1 MRPQGDKSENIPAYL
16 AGTLS
21 DPEKADLEREL
32 AASPELRAELAL
44 WKRMRML
51 ARLDAWREQAG
62 HVSPETIVEF
72 VEGTTRNRASVE
84 RHLASCSECRED
96 VETLRRISPMPA
108 PTPVGP
114 SLIDR
119 LAGFFTIPRLGYA
132 LAIVAVVILLVNV
145 IDNYLGSR
153 TPEWRQLRAEADTY
167 MEQGND
173 EAALELYQRALE
185 VTQETGTSETA
196 EVSEIFDSLATINRR
211 SGNSA
216 EARRLLE
223 QSLALKQSAGLT
235 DTWAG
240 AWVLDQLGTIEKLA
254 GDPLSSEA
262 YYRRADAIREGL
274 AGSNPDDPILQRYRR
289 NVALIRL
296 VPQIGFRGPETPPFP
311 LVSLDEQTTHA
322 EFLIVLRRNRDIT
335 ARYLPTLTT
344 PSRIA
349 LPLPDTLSVD
359 PLHPSERTL
368 RLTLSKRF
376 FDEGKGT
383 YRIGVRNL
391 TGGDGA
397 IEDVYFFQVR

>member
-1 MRPQGDKSENIPAYL
+1 M
-16 AGTLS
+16 
-21 DPEKADLEREL
+21 
-32 AASPELRAELAL
+32 
-44 WKRMRML
+44 
-51 ARLDAWREQAG
+51 ARLDALREQAG
-62 HVSPETIVEF
+62 HLSPETIVDF
-72 VEGTTRNRASVE
+72 VEGTTRNRPSVE

-96 VETLRRISPMPA
+96 VETLRRLSPMPA

-153 TPEWRQLRAEADTY
+153 TPEWRQLQAEADTY

-185 VTQETGTSETA
+185 VIQEPGTSETA
-196 EVSEIFDSLATINRR
+196 DVSEILDSLATINRR

-223 QSLALKQSAGLT
+223 QSLALKQPAGLT

-274 AGSNPDDPILQRYRR
+274 AGSNPDPSLQRYRR

-296 VPQIGFRGPETPPFP
+296 VPQTGFRGPETPPFP

-322 EFLIVLRRNRDIT
+322 EFLIVLRRNRNIT

-344 PSRIA
+344 PSRLA

-368 RLTLSKRF
+368 RLTLSRRF